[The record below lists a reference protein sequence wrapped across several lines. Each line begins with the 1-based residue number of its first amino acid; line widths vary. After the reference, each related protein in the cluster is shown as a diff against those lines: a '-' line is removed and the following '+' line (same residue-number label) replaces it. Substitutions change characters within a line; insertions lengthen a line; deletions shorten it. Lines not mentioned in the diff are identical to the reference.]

1 MICCDA
7 AAGIAIEESG
17 PALFGAAGGATGAG
31 VEAACA
37 AEEAAYAGVEWA
49 CRCCCCCCC
58 WCGSCLE
65 GVVEEACRLSGDDDA
80 VAPPADD
87 CDAPSGPTASSL
99 LSYRWTA
106 SR

>member
-7 AAGIAIEESG
+7 AAGMAIEEMA
-17 PALFGAAGGATGAG
+17 PRLGAAAATGAG

-37 AEEAAYAGVEWA
+37 AEEAAYAGAEWA
-49 CRCCCCCCC
+49 CRCCCCCCCCC